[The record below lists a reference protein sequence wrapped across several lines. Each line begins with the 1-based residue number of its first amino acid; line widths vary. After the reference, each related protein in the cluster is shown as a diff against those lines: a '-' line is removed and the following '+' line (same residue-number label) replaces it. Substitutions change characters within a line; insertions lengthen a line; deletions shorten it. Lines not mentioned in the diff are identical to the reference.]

1 MTHFMLVFPV
11 SFTDI
16 NKFYSNS
23 DNFDMPI
30 YFNKNRMTSIIFLIP
45 KNFLGCYIL
54 TVIKNSN
61 IRILGKKHKAKQL
74 LSVIISTMT
83 RQPTFIT

>member
-30 YFNKNRMTSIIFLIP
+30 YFNKNRMASIIFLIP

-61 IRILGKKHKAKQL
+61 IRILGKNHKAKQL